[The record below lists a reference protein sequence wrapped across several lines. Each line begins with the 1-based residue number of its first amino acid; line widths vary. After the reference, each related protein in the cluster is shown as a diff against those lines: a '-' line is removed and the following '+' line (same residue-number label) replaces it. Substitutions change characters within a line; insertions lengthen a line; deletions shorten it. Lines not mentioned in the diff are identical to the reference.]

1 MLTDMRVY
9 ADQAATTALGE
20 AAWKAMEPWL
30 RTEFGNPSALYEEG
44 RRARDCVEAARE
56 KTAYLLGAEPREIY
70 FTSGGTEADN
80 WAVYA
85 AARRGAQAGKRH
97 LITSAFEH

>member
-30 RTEFGNPSALYEEG
+30 KTEFGNPSALYEEG

-70 FTSGGTEADN
+70 LHREVQKRITGRCMQRQD
-80 WAVYA
+80 
-85 AARRGAQAGKRH
+85 GAHKPEKD
-97 LITSAFEH
+97 I